1 LKASPTERDPLRVL
15 ITAGPTHEA
24 IDPVRF
30 IGNRSSGKMGFA
42 LAEAAV
48 AAGHEVTL
56 IAGPVKLSTPA
67 GVHRIDVTSAAEMY
81 SAVASNLSAIDTAIL
96 CAAVADF
103 TPVDPAR
110 QKIKKSG
117 ADTMTLELVRTSDI
131 LGSMREPLGFIG
143 TLVGFAAETE
153 NLITNATDKLLRKG
167 CDFLVAND
175 VSIAN
180 SGFESDNNS
189 VTLLSRCGEV
199 FSAAG
204 SKREL
209 AIRIIEEVTASK
221 P

>member
-1 LKASPTERDPLRVL
+1 MKSTSTARDSLRVL

-42 LAEAAV
+42 LAEAAL

-56 IAGPVKLSTPA
+56 IAGPVKLPTPA
-67 GVHRIDVTSAAEMY
+67 GVRRIDVTSAAEMY
-81 SAVASNLSAIDTAIL
+81 AAVASNLGANDLAIL

-103 TPVDPAR
+103 TPAHPAS

-117 ADTMTLELVRTSDI
+117 ADTMSIELVRTRDI
-131 LGSMREPLGFIG
+131 LGSMREPLGFTG

-153 NLITNATDKLLRKG
+153 NLNANATDKLVRKG

-175 VSIAN
+175 VSIPN

-189 VTLLSRCGEV
+189 VTLLSRSGEV
-199 FSAAG
+199 FSATG
-204 SKREL
+204 TKREL
-209 AIRIIEEVTASK
+209 AIRIIEEITPSK
-221 P
+221 L